1 MIFLSNSFSAQMLV
15 LHKGKVTVTFEEV
28 TKEVFREG
36 LKSGFTSVIGHKVT
50 AKFLELELGIR
61 IPYQRYTLKMD
72 LCDTLYIAQ
81 YSGGRLR
88 ENMEIIPEHSQFK
101 YIIAKIR

>member
-15 LHKGKVTVTFEEV
+15 LHKGRVSVSFEEV
-28 TKEVFREG
+28 SKGVFRKG
-36 LKSGFTSVIGHKVT
+36 LSRGFTSVIGHKVT
-50 AKFLELELGIR
+50 AHFLELELGIR
-61 IPYQRYTLKMD
+61 IPYQRYTLKLD

-81 YSGGRLR
+81 YSGGRLQ
-88 ENMEIIPEHSQFK
+88 ENMVVRPENSQFK